1 MAHKTKH
8 KRCVLIRV
16 SMCIAI
22 CLVLLPRSSLD
33 QARAIGISLTN
44 TPPAVAF
51 SQLPLFFEANQ
62 GQTDSRVQFL
72 SRGEGLTLFLA
83 PGQAVISLLVQPK
96 ATEPI
101 SARHSFRHFSGPD
114 KTSTIALGLR
124 LIGANSQVALRGQH
138 RVRGKINY
146 LIGGEP
152 RSWRRGIPA
161 YTEVQDRNVY
171 PGIDLI
177 YTGNRRQLEY
187 DFAVSPGAEPGK
199 IVLEFEGADKVT
211 LDANGDLLLYVAGAI
226 VRQRRPVAFQEIDGV
241 RREVSANYLITK
253 RSQVAFQLGAY
264 DRRRS
269 LIIDPTVEYS
279 TFTGSS
285 VQGTAGWG
293 FAVDTSGNAYVS
305 GMTGA
310 ANFPT
315 TFGTVQTSYAGSGD
329 AFVSKLN
336 PAGSD
341 LIYSTYL
348 GGSGNDYADAM
359 SVDAS
364 GNAYI
369 AGQTNST
376 NFPVTSGAFQTH
388 LRGKVNAFVSKL
400 NADGSSLVY
409 STYLG
414 GSDWDFGAGIAVDA
428 NNNAYVTGGTRSA
441 DFPVTA
447 GAIQTKFGGGLWDV
461 FVSKIST
468 DGSSLIYSTYLG
480 GDGGNQEVFGDV
492 GWDIAVDASG
502 NAYVTGD
509 GTPNFPTTSG
519 AFQTS
524 CRSGILNA
532 FISKINP
539 AGSELVYS
547 TYVGGSS
554 WDWADTIA
562 VDAQGNAYLGG
573 NANSNDFPVTAGAFQ
588 KSNRGGEDGV
598 IFKLNPTGS
607 ALQYSTYLGG
617 VGYEVIQGIAVDQ
630 SGDAFVTGVTGS
642 TNFPTT
648 VDALQGTLSGSYDAF
663 LTELSPQGSALVYSS
678 YIGGRNVDWGYGVEL
693 DPQGEVYVSGVTSSS
708 DFPTTP
714 GAFQSGSNGSLQ
726 TFVSKFALR
735 PVDTT
740 PPVITVSVTPKSLWP
755 PMGNMVPVTISGK
768 ITDAGSGVDQSSAT
782 FAVKDEYGRV
792 QPNGPIT
799 LSAGGTY
806 SFTVMLQAS
815 RLGSDMDGRQYR
827 IKISASDSAGNHA
840 SKTSVVT
847 VLHDQRNWH

>member
-1 MAHKTKH
+1 MAHKIEH
-8 KRCVLIRV
+8 KGRVLIRI

-33 QARAIGISLTN
+33 QARAIGLSLAN
-44 TPPAVAF
+44 TSPAAAF
-51 SQLPLFFEANQ
+51 TQLPLFFEANQ

-72 SRGEGLTLFLA
+72 SRGEGLTLFLT
-83 PGQAVISLLVQPK
+83 PGQAVISLLVAPN
-96 ATEPI
+96 ATQPI
-101 SARHSFRHFSGPD
+101 SARHSSRPD
-114 KTSTIALGLR
+114 KRSTIALGIR
-124 LIGANSQVALRGQH
+124 LIGANSEAALRGQH
-138 RVRGKINY
+138 RVRGNINY
-146 LIGGEP
+146 LIGGDP

-161 YTEVQDRNVY
+161 YTEVEDRNVY

-177 YTGNRRQLEY
+177 YTGNRRRLEY
-187 DFAVSPGAEPGK
+187 DFAVSPGAESGR
-199 IVLEFEGADKVT
+199 IALEFQGADKVM

-226 VRQRRPVAFQEIDGV
+226 VRQPRAVAYQEIDGV
-241 RREVSANYLITK
+241 RREVPADYLLRK
-253 RSQVAFQLGAY
+253 GSQVAFQLGAY
-264 DRRRS
+264 DRRRP

-279 TFTGSS
+279 TFVGSS
-285 VQGTAGWG
+285 IQGTAGWG
-293 FAVDTSGNAYVS
+293 LAVDSSGNAYVG

-336 PAGSD
+336 LAGSD

-369 AGQTNST
+369 TGQTNST
-376 NFPVTSGAFQTH
+376 DFPVTANAFQAH
-388 LRGKVNAFVSKL
+388 LRGTVNAFVSKL
-400 NADGSSLVY
+400 NVDGSALVY

-414 GSDWDFGAGIAVDA
+414 GSDWDFAAGIAVDA

-447 GAIQTKFGGGLWDV
+447 GALQTTFGGGLWDV
-461 FVSKIST
+461 FVSKVST
-468 DGSSLIYSTYLG
+468 DGASLIYSTYLG
-480 GDGGNQEVFGDV
+480 GNGGNQGVFGDV
-492 GWDIAVDASG
+492 GWAIAVDASG

-519 AFQTS
+519 AFQTN

-554 WDWADTIA
+554 WDWADAIA
-562 VDAQGNAYLGG
+562 VDAQGNVYLGG
-573 NANSNDFPVTAGAFQ
+573 NANSNDFPLTAGAFQ
-588 KSNRGGEDGV
+588 KSNSGGEDGV
-598 IFKLNPTGS
+598 VFKLNPTGS

-617 VGYEVIQGIAVDQ
+617 VGYEVIQSIAVDNV
-630 SGDAFVTGVTGS
+630 GDAYVTGVTGS
-642 TNFPTT
+642 TNLPTT
-648 VDALQGTLSGSYDAF
+648 ADALQGTQGGSFDAF
-663 LTELSPQGSALVYSS
+663 ITELNPQGSALVYSS
-678 YIGGRNVDWGYGVEL
+678 YIGGSGMDWGYGIRL
-693 DPQGEVYVSGVTSSS
+693 DPKGEVYVSGVTSSS
-708 DFPTTP
+708 NFPTTP
-714 GAFQSGSNGSLQ
+714 GAFKSSSNGSVQ
-726 TFVSKFALR
+726 TFVSKFALH

-740 PPVITVSVTPKSLWP
+740 PPLITVSVSPKILWP
-755 PMGNMVPVTISGK
+755 PTGNMVPVTVSGK
-768 ITDAGSGVDQSSAT
+768 ITDTGSGVDPSSAT

-792 QPNGPIT
+792 QPKGPIT
-799 LSAGGTY
+799 LTAGGAY
-806 SFTVMLQAS
+806 SFIARLQAS

-827 IKISASDSAGNHA
+827 INISASDYAGNQGL
-840 SKTSVVT
+840 KTSVIT
-847 VLHDQRNWH
+847 VSHDQRN